1 MATETVNKELPAWI
15 TDLDGEGVT
24 VQLSVAASIN
34 GVEVDSLRLRS
45 PTLAEV
51 RKVQKMNKGD
61 PDAVELQLF
70 ASLSDAP
77 PADIAALKLKDY
89 NRVNIAYFRMVE
101 ED

>member
-1 MATETVNKELPAWI
+1 MEIENKALPAWI
-15 TDLDGEGVT
+15 SDLDGEGVT
-24 VQLSVAASIN
+24 VQLSVKATIN
-34 GVEVDSLRLRS
+34 SVEVDSVRLRS

-70 ASLSDAP
+70 ASLIDAP